1 MSNVSRVSFSD
12 VVKFFR
18 EFETDKAYANL
29 RVGQAFLN
37 KFYPRHVDPE
47 LFYANNYFV
56 ARNIIFSKY
65 VEFENE

>member
-1 MSNVSRVSFSD
+1 MTTVSRISFSD
-12 VVKFFR
+12 AVKFFK
-18 EFETDKAYANL
+18 EYESDKAYANL

-37 KFYPRHVDPE
+37 KFYPRESDSE
-47 LFYANNYFV
+47 LFYTNNYFV